1 MAAVLAADGVDVQ
14 VAAASTTET
23 ETTGCGGLVHV
34 IGDRLPTIVTA
45 EVLEDL
51 VHER

>member
-14 VAAASTTET
+14 VAAAGTTET

-34 IGDRLPTIVTA
+34 VSHGTPAIVTA

-51 VHER
+51 IHER